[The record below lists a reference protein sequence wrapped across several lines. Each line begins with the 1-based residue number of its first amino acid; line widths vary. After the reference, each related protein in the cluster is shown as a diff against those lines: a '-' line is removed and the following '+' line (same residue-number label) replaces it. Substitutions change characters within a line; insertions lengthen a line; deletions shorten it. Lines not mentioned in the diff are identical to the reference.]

1 VREPGNSAGN
11 AHADRRV
18 AMQFVLDEFDTFL
31 DRAHGAV
38 IIMPWSWH
46 AVAVKFAAIG
56 LKGDEFDFCARQD
69 RCRCE
74 VLEWTETLKGR
85 S

>member
-1 VREPGNSAGN
+1 
-11 AHADRRV
+11 
-18 AMQFVLDEFDTFL
+18 MQFVLDEFDTFL

-56 LKGDEFDFCARQD
+56 LKGDEFDFCAAKIDADAKFWSGLR
-69 RCRCE
+69 
-74 VLEWTETLKGR
+74 L
-85 S
+85 